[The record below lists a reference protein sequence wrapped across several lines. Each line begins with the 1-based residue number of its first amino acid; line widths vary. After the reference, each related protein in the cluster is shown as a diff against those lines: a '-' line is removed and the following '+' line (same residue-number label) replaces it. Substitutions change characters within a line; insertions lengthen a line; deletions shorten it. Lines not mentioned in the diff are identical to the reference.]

1 MDIATIIGWLL
12 SIGAVALLI
21 VDQDQIQMF
30 FGSRTAIVSII
41 FVLGGTVSGTMMR
54 YSMAHF
60 ISSLGVVAKIF
71 SSGDQDP
78 EKPKWLATLPLE
90 FGEEII
96 EIEVEIEGSPRR
108 PDDES
113 SGWKLEFLLE
123 LKSLGPVRVSLEMR
137 NGRLGIDFSVTASI
151 NERLDGALPILRDRL
166 LASGL
171 QLDHVSTSVFKAES
185 EGEIRASQVRLD
197 ISV

>member
-1 MDIATIIGWLL
+1 MVGNFA
-12 SIGAVALLI
+12 
-21 VDQDQIQMF
+21 F
-30 FGSRTAIVSII
+30 
-41 FVLGGTVSGTMMR
+41 
-54 YSMAHF
+54 
-60 ISSLGVVAKIF
+60 
-71 SSGDQDP
+71 
-78 EKPKWLATLPLE
+78 E

-151 NERLDGALPILRDRL
+151 NERLDGALPVLRDRL

-171 QLDHVSTSVFKAES
+171 QLDHVSK
-185 EGEIRASQVRLD
+185 
-197 ISV
+197 ISVQSTSQRGKSALRKLGSIYLYDSEKDTKKPPLR